1 VIRLC
6 SAMLTHGSG
15 YRSSSSGPKTEIEK
29 GHIDIPMWDYPY
41 LGSSQMYRESA
52 ADGST
57 TTLEGETLE
66 IMTDGKR
73 VSPYESR
80 TGGALPYPSFRY
92 ELDNLICSAALKLDD
107 QVQIISHEK

>member
-1 VIRLC
+1 MLSNAHPRLR
-6 SAMLTHGSG
+6 LQEQQL
-15 YRSSSSGPKTEIEK
+15 RPKDGNRKRALSTFRCGITRTSVALRCTEN
-29 GHIDIPMWDYPY
+29 
-41 LGSSQMYRESA
+41 LL